1 MTRQQ
6 ILRYAKQVL
15 LSLRGLVRLLP
26 ILCCKDTI
34 NFYMIQSFFF
44 KIFIIFAVINI
55 SFQNETRIKTK
66 EKHQFD
72 KGF

>member
-6 ILRYAKQVL
+6 ILRYAKRVL

-34 NFYMIQSFFF
+34 NFYIYNHFF